1 MYMLPQTITDHH
13 QIGYQQIGHAEQCY
27 RQYYVLHSLSRACA
41 GPANSGILN
50 DSTAPGSVRRA
61 H

>member
-27 RQYYVLHSLSRACA
+27 RQYYVLSRACA